1 MVAAAANSRPATIA
15 QARTAIGQ
23 RLASS
28 PPTVRSSASTGPIRL
43 TVVSSP
49 KRPQP
54 KSVKLPRR
62 GGWRHPL
69 ALALLISAMA
79 WAVGT
84 FFATS
89 TKDFPKVGTVPLLSG
104 IGGWNWAIAIVLA
117 LVATSIA
124 DRTRP
129 PVAPGSRGWRYAGV
143 AMSVSA
149 LLGLLWVVVFY
160 VISNTAV
167 HIPFYSD
174 LGQWNILIGMG
185 FIIAAFAFATKWE

>member
-1 MVAAAANSRPATIA
+1 MK
-15 QARTAIGQ
+15 
-23 RLASS
+23 
-28 PPTVRSSASTGPIRL
+28 VRSW
-43 TVVSSP
+43 
-49 KRPQP
+49 
-54 KSVKLPRR
+54 

-69 ALALLISAMA
+69 AAALLLLAIA
-79 WAVGT
+79 WGVGA

-89 TKDFPKVGTVPLLSG
+89 DKDFPKVGTVPLLSS

-129 PVAPGSRGWRYAGV
+129 PAAPGSRGWRYAGV

-149 LLGLLWVVVFY
+149 LIGLLWVVVFY
-160 VISNTAV
+160 VTANSTT

-185 FIIAAFAFATKWE
+185 FIIAAFGFATKWE

>member
-1 MVAAAANSRPATIA
+1 M
-15 QARTAIGQ
+15 
-23 RLASS
+23 
-28 PPTVRSSASTGPIRL
+28 
-43 TVVSSP
+43 
-49 KRPQP
+49 
-54 KSVKLPRR
+54 KLPRR

-69 ALALLISAMA
+69 ALVMLLAAIA

-89 TKDFPKVGTVPLLSG
+89 TKDFPKVGTIPVLSG
-104 IGGWNWAIAIVLA
+104 IGGWNWLIAIVLA
-117 LVATSIA
+117 FVAMSIA

-129 PVAPGSRGWRYAGV
+129 PTPPGGTVGWRYAGV

-149 LLGLLWVVVFY
+149 LLGLVWVVVFY
-160 VISNTAV
+160 VTANSTV

-185 FIIAAFAFATKWE
+185 FIIAAFGFATKWE

>member
-1 MVAAAANSRPATIA
+1 MK
-15 QARTAIGQ
+15 
-23 RLASS
+23 
-28 PPTVRSSASTGPIRL
+28 VRRQL
-43 TVVSSP
+43 
-49 KRPQP
+49 
-54 KSVKLPRR
+54 

-69 ALALLISAMA
+69 ALVLLLGAVA
-79 WAVGT
+79 WAVGA

-89 TKDFPKVGTVPLLSG
+89 DKDFPKVGTVPLLSA
-104 IGGWNWAIAIVLA
+104 IGGWNWAIAIVIA
-117 LVATSIA
+117 LVATSVA

-129 PVAPGSRGWRYAGV
+129 PIPPGTSRGWRYAGV

>member
-1 MVAAAANSRPATIA
+1 
-15 QARTAIGQ
+15 
-23 RLASS
+23 
-28 PPTVRSSASTGPIRL
+28 
-43 TVVSSP
+43 VSSS

-54 KSVKLPRR
+54 KSVKMPRSS

-69 ALALLISAMA
+69 AFALLISAIA
-79 WAVGT
+79 WAVGA

-89 TKDFPKVGTVPLLSG
+89 DKDFPKVGTVPVLSG
-104 IGGWNWAIAIVLA
+104 IGGWNWLIAAVLGLIA
-117 LVATSIA
+117 MSIA

-129 PVAPGSRGWRYAGV
+129 PVPPGSRGWRYAGV

-160 VISNTAV
+160 VTANTAV
-167 HIPFYSD
+167 HIPIYSD

-185 FIIAAFAFATKWE
+185 FILAAFGFATKWE

>member
-1 MVAAAANSRPATIA
+1 MSIRTPTAASR
-15 QARTAIGQ
+15 
-23 RLASS
+23 
-28 PPTVRSSASTGPIRL
+28 RL

-49 KRPQP
+49 KKP
-54 KSVKLPRR
+54 VKVRR
-62 GGWRHPL
+62 TLGGWRHPV
-69 ALALLISAMA
+69 ALALLLLAVG

-89 TKDFPKVGTVPLLSG
+89 DRDFPKVGTVPVLSG
-104 IGGWNWAIAIVLA
+104 IGGWNWAVAIVLA

-129 PVAPGSRGWRYAGV
+129 PAAPGARGWRYAGL
-143 AMSVSA
+143 AMSISA
-149 LLGLLWVVVFY
+149 ILGLLWVVVFY
-160 VISNTAV
+160 VISNTSV

-185 FIIAAFAFATKWE
+185 FIIAAFGFATKWE

>member
-1 MVAAAANSRPATIA
+1 VKVRRP
-15 QARTAIGQ
+15 
-23 RLASS
+23 L
-28 PPTVRSSASTGPIRL
+28 
-43 TVVSSP
+43 
-49 KRPQP
+49 
-54 KSVKLPRR
+54 

-69 ALALLISAMA
+69 AAVLLVAAAA
-79 WAVGT
+79 WAVGA

-89 TKDFPKVGTVPLLSG
+89 DKDFPNVGTIPVLSG

-129 PVAPGSRGWRYAGV
+129 PLPPGTSRGWRYAGV

-160 VISNTAV
+160 VISNTTI

-174 LGQWNILIGMG
+174 LGQWNIIIGMG
-185 FIIAAFAFATKWE
+185 FIIAAFGFATKWE